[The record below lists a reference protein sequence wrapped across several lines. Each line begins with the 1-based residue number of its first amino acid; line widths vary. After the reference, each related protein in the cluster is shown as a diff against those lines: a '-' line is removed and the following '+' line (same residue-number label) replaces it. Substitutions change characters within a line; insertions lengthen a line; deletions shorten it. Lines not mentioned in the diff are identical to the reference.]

1 MNIKTSWNKLS
12 IKTFSLLGI
21 SAAFF
26 ITSTAVM
33 AELSADTQS
42 KVKSYQDKLAT
53 WAQDEDVINAI
64 KSMNAEAMNSMN
76 NKDWKALSANDPIVE
91 KYISNPAGKKLST
104 WQQDKALG
112 KLFIRDQKGNF
123 VAGSKKPA
131 IYNISDRPP
140 FKNAIQGKTWNSKKA
155 KKDPTTKR
163 SSIQLSHPVVSEG
176 KNIGIIHTAIILE

>member
-1 MNIKTSWNKLS
+1 MTGNNLS
-12 IKTFSLLGI
+12 IKIISLLAIG
-21 SAAFF
+21 AF
-26 ITSTAVM
+26 IIATSTSVM

-42 KVKSYQDKLAT
+42 KVKVYQDKLAN
-53 WAQDEDVINAI
+53 WAQDDDIINAI
-64 KSMNAEAMNSMN
+64 KSMNAKSMNSMN

-91 KYISNPAGKKLST
+91 KYIINPAGKKLST
-104 WQQDKALG
+104 WQQDKSLG

-140 FKNAIQGKTWNSKKA
+140 FKNAIQGKPWNSKKA
-155 KKDPTTKR
+155 KEDPTTKR
-163 SSIQLSHPVVSEG
+163 SSIQLSQPVISEG

>member
-1 MNIKTSWNKLS
+1 
-12 IKTFSLLGI
+12 
-21 SAAFF
+21 
-26 ITSTAVM
+26 M

-42 KVKSYQDKLAT
+42 KVKTYQDKLAT

-155 KKDPTTKR
+155 KKDPTTQR
-163 SSIQLSHPVVSEG
+163 SSIQLSHPVISEG

>member
-1 MNIKTSWNKLS
+1 MYIKGVLNKIS
-12 IKTFSLLGI
+12 KKTFFMLNI
-21 SAAFF
+21 SALCFV
-26 ITSTAVM
+26 TSTTVL
-33 AELSADTQS
+33 AELSTDTQS
-42 KVKSYQDKLAT
+42 KVKAYQDKLAA
-53 WAQDEDVINAI
+53 WAQDKDVINAI
-64 KSMNAEAMNSMN
+64 KSMNAETMNSMN
-76 NKDWKALSANDPIVE
+76 NKDWKSLPANDPIVE

-155 KKDPTTKR
+155 KKDPTTNL
-163 SSIQLSHPVVSEG
+163 SSVQLSRPVISEG

>member
-1 MNIKTSWNKLS
+1 MTQYSVSKMALTI
-12 IKTFSLLGI
+12 FSI
-21 SAAFF
+21 SALFLLA
-26 ITSTAVM
+26 STTAM

-42 KVKSYQDKLAT
+42 KVKIYQDKLAT
-53 WAQDEDVINAI
+53 WAQDSDVIDAI
-64 KSMNAEAMNSMN
+64 KAMNAATMNSMN
-76 NKDWKALSANDPIVE
+76 NNVWKALASGDPIVE

-104 WQQDKALG
+104 WQKDKSLG

-140 FKNAIQGKTWNSKKA
+140 FKQAIQGKTWNSKKV
-155 KKDPTTKR
+155 KKDPTTNL
-163 SSIQLSHPVVSEG
+163 SSIQLSHPVVSDG